1 MPPPDR
7 LEPPPRRPGEERA
20 PPFEKLFGEA
30 RTLRG
35 LDGREDDFAPVRLP
49 ERCGLPEACELLP
62 RFPPDEL
69 RVDFGADRVCLREE
83 LLVFGEEAVFRGCA
97 ILR

>member
-7 LEPPPRRPGEERA
+7 FEPPPRRPGE
-20 PPFEKLFGEA
+20 
-30 RTLRG
+30 LRG
-35 LDGREDDFAPVRLP
+35 LDGREDDFAPVRFA